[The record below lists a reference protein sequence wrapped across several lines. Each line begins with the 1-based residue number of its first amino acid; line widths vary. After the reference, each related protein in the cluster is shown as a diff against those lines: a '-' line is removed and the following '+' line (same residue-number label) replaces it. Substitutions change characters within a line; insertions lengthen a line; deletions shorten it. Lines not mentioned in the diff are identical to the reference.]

1 MTNYCFYFLW
11 RIQTGA
17 LGKRPRL
24 GPNSFHAVFGK
35 NFAKQECIPVGCIP
49 PASVAISWGRGCL
62 TRGVCQKGVCLE
74 RVCLGGSA
82 RWGGCLPRGVSAWGC
97 LPHTPYGQTDAC
109 ENITLPQTSFAGG
122 NNRLAQSPLGLA
134 SPAGISWIRF
144 GSNTI
149 HLYCKQSCPQ
159 LISNPFYNLFL
170 ERKCTHSFCVF
181 FHRLVSLQSAS
192 ICLEANGV
200 CVCRSTR
207 RWFIHSRKSVFQV
220 LIHFR
225 TCVFPLVTFVMR

>member
-1 MTNYCFYFLW
+1 MPD
-11 RIQTGA
+11 Q
-17 LGKRPRL
+17 
-24 GPNSFHAVFGK
+24 
-35 NFAKQECIPVGCIP
+35 
-49 PASVAISWGRGCL
+49 
-62 TRGVCQKGVCLE
+62 
-74 RVCLGGSA
+74 
-82 RWGGCLPRGVSAWGC
+82 GCLPEGCLSRACLPWGGLPGGGVSAQGS
-97 LPHTPYGQTDAC
+97 LPHTPYGHTDAC